1 MWLYSPLGEGAVR
14 NGVCG
19 RHPREGSEMNEDELM
34 DRLAEMLEEWQ
45 VDALV
50 EIIRREPEW
59 VAVGRDPMLGMLGE
73 APEEWT
79 WNLN

>member
-1 MWLYSPLGEGAVR
+1 
-14 NGVCG
+14 
-19 RHPREGSEMNEDELM
+19 MNEDELM

-59 VAVGRDPMLGMLGE
+59 VAIGEDPMLGMLGE
-73 APEEWT
+73 APPEHT
-79 WNLN
+79 WRLN